1 MSKPKSPTVL
11 AERLA
16 TLLVEILNHPKTE
29 AILEEAGLEAHHDS
43 GAESR
48 HSGDLIAMI
57 AQLGRH
63 VAESAEADL
72 RDLAEHYA
80 DEAEC
85 ADHSEDRDHTPA
97 ECEQYAKEYE
107 AGADGYFEAGLAF
120 DTVAKQLRKD
130 LNDSGI

>member
-16 TLLVEILNHPKTE
+16 TLLVEVMNHPKTE
-29 AILEEAGLEAHHDS
+29 AILEDAGSRAHLDS
-43 GAESR
+43 GAEAR
-48 HSGDLIAMI
+48 HSGDLIALI
-57 AQLGRH
+57 AKLGRH

-72 RDLAEHYA
+72 RDLCDHW
-80 DEAEC
+80 DNEAQS
-85 ADHSEDRDHTPA
+85 ADHEDHSPA
-97 ECEQYAKEYE
+97 ECEQYSKEYE

-120 DTVAKQLRKD
+120 DTVAKELQKD

>member
-1 MSKPKSPTVL
+1 MSKPKHPHIL
-11 AERLA
+11 AGRLA
-16 TLLVEILNHPKTE
+16 TLLVEIMNHPKTE
-29 AILEEAGLEAHHDS
+29 EILEVASHQAHLDS
-43 GAESR
+43 GAEAR

-72 RDLAEHYA
+72 RELCEHWA
-80 DEAEC
+80 DEAES
-85 ADHSEDRDHTPA
+85 ADHEDHSPA

-120 DTVAKQLRKD
+120 DTVAKQLQKD
-130 LNDSGI
+130 LNDSGM